1 MRSERLPRAWAWR
14 HAKTELSRELEHRL
28 KDFDLPVNN
37 AVFVHELAWWLVT
50 LVLDRQLPFESE
62 VPEFGL
68 ASVLV
73 GAPRQAQ
80 LGLRIAF

>member
-1 MRSERLPRAWAWR
+1 MAACENGAEPRVG
-14 HAKTELSRELEHRL
+14 T
-28 KDFDLPVNN
+28 PVEGLRPTGDN